1 MFPAVR
7 YWSSLFIVSQGTI
20 NCNSDR
26 CGCIEKHIH
35 FSHPVSTWQK
45 RGRGKKEH
53 GGWNGR
59 TLCRGGMP
67 PARNLLRYTG
77 VSDSISWVLWRL
89 RGYWWPGGRNK
100 ARAIL
105 EEPVAA
111 VVTFMGHEEGFC
123 SRETVHGQTT
133 AVTEHTAAG
142 LAAVKRTYLYFFHG
156 PRTVLCW
163 INKYSVFSSFS

>member
-20 NCNSDR
+20 NCNSDP

-45 RGRGKKEH
+45 RGRGGKKNKGAEMGELCVGV
-53 GGWNGR
+53 GGR
-59 TLCRGGMP
+59 RLVICRGTHCIWFYKLGFVK
-67 PARNLLRYTG
+67 AEGILVTWG
-77 VSDSISWVLWRL
+77 C
-89 RGYWWPGGRNK
+89 NK
-100 ARAIL
+100 ACATL

-111 VVTFMGHEEGFC
+111 VVTFMAHEEGFC
-123 SRETVHGQTT
+123 SRETVCGQT

-142 LAAVKRTYLYFFHG
+142 LAAVKRKYMYFFHG